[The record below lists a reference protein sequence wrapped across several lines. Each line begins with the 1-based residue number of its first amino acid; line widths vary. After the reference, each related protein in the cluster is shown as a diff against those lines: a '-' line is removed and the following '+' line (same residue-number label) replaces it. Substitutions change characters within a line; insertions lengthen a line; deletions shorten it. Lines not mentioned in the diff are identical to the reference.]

1 MVAPTRDELLR
12 RHAALVSERSS
23 FLEHW
28 SDLAEQMLP
37 RRFRRSTSERNAA
50 FAGRKR
56 NDKVV
61 NNVARIAART
71 LASGMHAGM
80 TSPARPWF
88 KLTTIDPDLSAFGA
102 AKSWLSEVEERMR
115 LVFARSNLYTAL
127 PTLYADLGVFGS
139 AALAVFDDADAVINC
154 VVWPAGSY
162 CFANGANG
170 RVATVHHEQ
179 SFTVEQLVETF
190 GLENVSR
197 RARAAWEAGRL
208 YEWIET
214 LHVVEPRLG
223 ADPTRADALS
233 MPFRSVW
240 IETRSGEAPTAL
252 LAESGFAEKPVLGV
266 RWNCVGEDAY
276 GESPGMDALGDAR
289 ALQVLERR
297 KAQAIDKLV
306 NPPMVAPSTL
316 RAERASLLP
325 GDVTYVDAVQGGQ
338 AFRPAIEIPPEG
350 VTVVGREIAEH
361 ERRVN
366 AAFYADLFLMLTQL
380 DTPQMTAREVV
391 ERHEEK
397 MLQLGPVIERTED
410 ELLDPLVD
418 RVFGLM
424 HRRGLL
430 PEPPA
435 EMQGKELRVEYVSVL
450 AAAQRLIG
458 TSGVERLAGFVGN
471 IYGAKP
477 EILDVIDFD
486 KAVEDY
492 ASMLGVDPGII
503 VPADERRRIRD
514 QRAQAEQAAQAAQA
528 APAVNQAAQAAK
540 TLSETDV
547 NGDNAL
553 ARLLAARQG
562 GAI

>member
-1 MVAPTRDELLR
+1 MRAPTRDELLR

-28 SDLAEQMLP
+28 SELSDQMLP
-37 RRFRRSTSERNAA
+37 RRFRRSVADRNVAVSA
-50 FAGRKR
+50 RRR

-61 NNVARIAART
+61 NNTARIAARI

-88 KLTTIDPDLSAFGA
+88 KLTTVDPDLADFAA
-102 AKSWLSEVEERMR
+102 AKAWLSEVEERMR

-127 PTLYADLGVFGS
+127 PTLYGDLGVFGS
-139 AALAVFDDADAVINC
+139 AALAVFDDPDAVINC
-154 VVWPAGSY
+154 IVWPVGTY
-162 CFANGANG
+162 CFANAANG
-170 RVATVHHEQ
+170 RVSTVHHEQ
-179 SFTVEQLVETF
+179 AFTVEQLVETF
-190 GLENVSR
+190 GLDAVSR
-197 RARAAWEAGRL
+197 RVRAAWESGRL
-208 YEWIET
+208 YEWIDV
-214 LHVVEPRLG
+214 LHVVEPRRG
-223 ADPTRADALS
+223 ADPTRADARS
-233 MPFRSVW
+233 MPYRSVW
-240 IETRSGEAPTAL
+240 VETRSGEGPDAL
-252 LAESGFAEKPVLGV
+252 LAESGFADKPVLGV

-289 ALQVLERR
+289 ALQTLERR
-297 KAQAIDKLV
+297 KAQAVDKLV

-338 AFRPAIEIPPEG
+338 TFRPAIEIEPAG
-350 VTVVGREIAEH
+350 ITAVASEIERH
-361 ERRVN
+361 ERRIN
-366 AAFYADLFLMLTQL
+366 AAFYADLFLMLAQL
-380 DTPQMTAREVV
+380 DSPQMTAREVV

-397 MLQLGPVIERTED
+397 MLQLGPVIERTQD

-424 HRRGLL
+424 ERRGLL
-430 PEPPA
+430 PPPPR
-435 EMQGKELRVEYVSVL
+435 EMQGGEMRVEYVSVL

-458 TSGVERLAGFVGN
+458 TAGVERLAGFVGN
-471 IYGAKP
+471 LYAAKP
-477 EILDVIDFD
+477 DVLDVIDTD
-486 KAVEDY
+486 RAVEQY
-492 ASMLGVDPGII
+492 ASMLGVDPTII
-503 VPADERRRIRD
+503 VPPDKREAIRARRR
-514 QRAQAEQAAQAAQA
+514 QAEQAAQAAQA

-553 ARLLAARQG
+553 ARLIAAQQG
-562 GAI
+562 GVA